1 MRLKIILLAQLTGSG
16 ATDEPTTVK
25 RISDNR
31 SLDEKIYKLRV
42 VVPSQLANA
51 KTPESGFVIQ
61 ESSSTGFR
69 VDGDADTAVS
79 IGTSD
84 YDFNRNLRI
93 IKSCSFSSPT
103 VTVVSELPHNLKTGD
118 SVIIKKCHRLY
129 KY

>member
-1 MRLKIILLAQLTGSG
+1 MRLEITILAQLTGSG

-42 VVPSQLANA
+42 VVPSQLTNA

-69 VDGDADTAVS
+69 VDSDATAVG
-79 IGTSD
+79 IGTTD
-84 YDFNRNLRI
+84 YDFNRNQE
-93 IKSCSFSSPT
+93 SSR
-103 VTVVSELPHNLKTGD
+103 VVLSHHQQLPLLQNFHT
-118 SVIIKKCHRLY
+118 I
-129 KY
+129 

>member
-1 MRLKIILLAQLTGSG
+1 MTGSG
-16 ATDEPTTVK
+16 ATDEPTIVK

-42 VVPSQLANA
+42 VVPSQLTNA
-51 KTPESGFVIQ
+51 KTPEPGFVIQ

-69 VDGDADTAVS
+69 VDTDATAVS
-79 IGTSD
+79 IGTTD

-103 VTVVSELPHNLKTGD
+103 VTVVSELPHNLKNW
-118 SVIIKKCHRLY
+118 
-129 KY
+129 